1 MDVNLFSLDD
11 LFDRT
16 IRYLVPSFQRRY
28 VWNRDDQWELL
39 WDDVLKC
46 AAAGLASSEETDRP
60 GKSGDDD
67 HFLGALVI
75 QQTTNPLSRIR
86 AREVI
91 DGQQRLVT
99 LQLLLGATRDVLRGL
114 DHSSAERLQRLV
126 ENNDPDVRSD
136 PDQAFKVW
144 PTSGDREA
152 FRDVMAEPDQRAG
165 AAPSRI
171 AEAHRYFH
179 DRVRGWL
186 LEDPEHVGR
195 RIAALEYAI
204 TSRLRMVVIELDEG
218 DNPHVI
224 FETLNA
230 RGTPLLNW
238 DLTKNELMNR
248 AKDDGIN
255 AEELA
260 NRHFGDFEDDWWD
273 EEARL
278 GTLRRSRIDAFLNS
292 WLIFRTGKAVEAKE
306 VFDALKIYAKSAG
319 DVEELADDL
328 RQLSIVFREI
338 EETDD
343 RDASEGL
350 FLYRWK
356 EMQARVFTPVLLALF
371 SGRSDQR
378 ADRRDFQRGLRAIE
392 SYLVRRMLCGMT
404 TRGYYDLVLPL
415 LDWLAAAPP
424 NQAGAAVAAFLAGQ
438 TGERHL
444 WPGDQRLREA
454 MLHVPVYERLSRGRA
469 RLVLEALEGGLRTEK
484 SDAEPI
490 RRKLSIEHVMPKQ
503 WREHWDDLPQASSA
517 DGDDPA
523 AARDRIIHTIGNLTL
538 VSKRLNPAMS
548 NAPWADKR
556 AALREH
562 SSLFLNKD
570 LLAHSRTR
578 WNEAAISARGDRLW
592 QAACAIWPSAE
603 RA

>member
-1 MDVNLFSLDD
+1 MDVNLFSLED

-16 IRYLVPSFQRRY
+16 IRYLVPAFQRRY

-46 AAAGLASSEETDRP
+46 ATAGLSPDGEAARP
-60 GKSGDDD
+60 GGSGDDD

-99 LQLLLGATRDVLRGL
+99 LQLLLGAARDVLRGL

-144 PTSGDREA
+144 PTSADQA
-152 FRDVMAEPDQRAG
+152 ALRDAMSEPDQRAG
-165 AAPSRI
+165 ASSSRI
-171 AEAHRYFH
+171 AEAHAFFH
-179 DRVRGWL
+179 DRVRDWL
-186 LEDPEHVGR
+186 LEDPGNTGH
-195 RIAALEYAI
+195 RITALEQAI
-204 TSRLRMVVIELDEG
+204 TSRLRLVVIELNEG

-238 DLTKNELMNR
+238 DLTKNLLMDR
-248 AKDDGIN
+248 ADNDGLD

-260 NRHFGDFEDDWWD
+260 DRHFGDFEDDWWD
-273 EEARL
+273 QEARL
-278 GTLRRSRIDAFLNS
+278 GTLRRSRIDAFLNA
-292 WLIFRTGKAVEAKE
+292 WLILRTGRAVEAKE
-306 VFDALKIYAKSAG
+306 VFDALKAYAEAADS
-319 DVEELADDL
+319 VEDLAADL
-328 RQLSIVFREI
+328 RGMAIFFREI
-338 EETDD
+338 EETED
-343 RDASEGL
+343 RDAPEGM

-356 EMQARVFTPVLLALF
+356 AMQARVFTPVLLAFF
-371 SGRSDQR
+371 SRRSDEP
-378 ADRRDFQRGLRAIE
+378 DFQRGLRAIE
-392 SYLVRRMLCGMT
+392 SYLARRMLCGMT

-415 LDWLAAAPP
+415 LDRLASAPE
-424 NQAGAAVAAFLAGQ
+424 NKSGAAVAAFLAEQ
-438 TGERHL
+438 AGERHL
-444 WPGDQRLREA
+444 WPDDQRLREA
-454 MLHVPVYERLSRGRA
+454 MLMAPVYERLSRGRT
-469 RLVLEALEGGLRTEK
+469 RFVLEALEGELRTEK

-503 WREHWDDLPQASSA
+503 WRDHWDELPQASGA
-517 DGDDPA
+517 DGEDPA
-523 AARDRIIHTIGNLTL
+523 AARDRIIHAIGNLTL

-578 WNEAAISARGDRLW
+578 WNETAISARGDRLW
-592 QAACAIWPSAE
+592 RAACAVWPSAE

>member
-1 MDVNLFSLDD
+1 MDVTLFSLED

-16 IRYLVPSFQRRY
+16 IRYLVPTFQRRY
-28 VWNRDDQWELL
+28 VWSRDDQWELL
-39 WDDVLKC
+39 WDDVSKC
-46 AAAGLASSEETDRP
+46 AATGLASGGEAERR

-99 LQLLLGATRDVLRGL
+99 LQLLLGAARDVFRGL

-144 PTSGDREA
+144 PTSGDRTA
-152 FRDVMAEPDQRAG
+152 FRDVMTEPDRRAG
-165 AAPSRI
+165 TAPSRI
-171 AEAHRYFH
+171 AEAHQYFH
-179 DRVRGWL
+179 DQVRGWL
-186 LEDPEHVGR
+186 LEEPDHVGH
-195 RIAALEYAI
+195 RIAALERAI
-204 TSRLRMVVIELDEG
+204 TSRLRVVVIELDEG
-218 DNPHVI
+218 ENPHII

-230 RGTPLLNW
+230 RGTPPLNW

-248 AKDDGIN
+248 AADDGIDPE
-255 AEELA
+255 ALA
-260 NRHFGDFEDDWWD
+260 ARHFGDFEDDWWD

-306 VFDALKIYAKSAG
+306 VFDGLKVYAKSVA

-328 RQLSIVFREI
+328 RQISVVFREI
-338 EETDD
+338 EETED
-343 RDASEGL
+343 RAAPEGL

-371 SGRSDQR
+371 SGRSDQQES
-378 ADRRDFQRGLRAIE
+378 RRDFLRGLRAIE

-404 TRGYYDLVLPL
+404 TRGYYDLVIPL
-415 LDWLAAAPP
+415 LERLAAAPP
-424 NQAGAAVAAFLAGQ
+424 NQASAAVVAFLAGQ

-444 WPGDQRLREA
+444 WPDDQRLREA

-469 RLVLEALEGGLRTEK
+469 RLVLEALEAELRTEK

-503 WREHWDDLPQASSA
+503 WREHWDDLPQASDA
-517 DGDDPA
+517 DGEDPA
-523 AARDRIIHTIGNLTL
+523 AVRDRIIHAIGNLTL

-578 WNEAAISARGDRLW
+578 WNEAAIAARGERLW
-592 QAACAIWPSAE
+592 QAACAVWLSAE

>member
-1 MDVNLFSLDD
+1 MDVTLFSLED

-16 IRYLVPSFQRRY
+16 IRYLVPAFQRRY
-28 VWNRDDQWELL
+28 VWSRDDQWELL
-39 WDDVLKC
+39 WDDVSKC
-46 AAAGLASSEETDRP
+46 AAAGLAPDGGAARHGRP
-60 GKSGDDD
+60 GDDD

-75 QQTTNPLSRIR
+75 QHATNPLSRIR

-99 LQLLLGATRDVLRGL
+99 LQLLLGAARDVLRGL
-114 DHSSAERLQRLV
+114 DHASAERLQRLV

-144 PTSGDREA
+144 PTSGDRAA
-152 FRDVMAEPDQRAG
+152 FRDVMTEPDQRAG

-186 LEDPEHVGR
+186 LEGPERVED
-195 RIAALEYAI
+195 RIAALERAI
-204 TSRLRMVVIELDEG
+204 ASSLRVVVIELDEG
-218 DNPHVI
+218 ENPHII

-248 AKDDGIN
+248 AGDDGIDPE
-255 AEELA
+255 ALA
-260 NRHFGDFEDDWWD
+260 ARHFGDFEDDWWD

-292 WLIFRTGKAVEAKE
+292 WLIFRTGEAVEAKE
-306 VFDALKIYAKSAG
+306 VFERLKAYAKSAP

-328 RQLSIVFREI
+328 RRMAVVFREI
-338 EETDD
+338 EETED
-343 RDASEGL
+343 RDAPEGM

-371 SGRSDQR
+371 SGRSDRR
-378 ADRRDFQRGLRAIE
+378 ADRRDFLHGLRAIE

-404 TRGYYDLVLPL
+404 TRGYYDLVLPML
-415 LDWLAAAPP
+415 ERAAAAPP
-424 NQAGAAVAAFLAGQ
+424 GQSGAAIAAFLAEQ
-438 TGERHL
+438 AGERHL
-444 WPGDQRLREA
+444 WPDDQRLREA
-454 MLHVPVYERLSRGRA
+454 MLHAPMYERLSRGRG

-503 WREHWDDLPQASSA
+503 WREHWGDLPQAPGA
-517 DGDDPA
+517 DGEDPA
-523 AARDRIIHTIGNLTL
+523 AARDRIIHAIGNLTL

-578 WNEAAISARGDRLW
+578 WNEAAIAARGERLW
-592 QAACAIWPSAE
+592 RAACAAWPSAE